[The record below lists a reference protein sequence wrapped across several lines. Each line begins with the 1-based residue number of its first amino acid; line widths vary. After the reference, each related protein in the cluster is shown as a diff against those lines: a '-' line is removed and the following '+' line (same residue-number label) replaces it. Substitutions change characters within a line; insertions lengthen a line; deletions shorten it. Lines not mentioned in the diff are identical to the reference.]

1 MTNNRIEELSKE
13 AWHKVDVS
21 KIKGRHRAYT
31 KIFAELLVRECAEVG
46 LDSVEDGDNVDD
58 IMRRVHNNILE
69 HFGVES

>member
-13 AWHKVDVS
+13 AWHQVDVS

-31 KIFAELLVRECAEVG
+31 KIFAELIVLECAEVG
-46 LDSVEDGDNVDD
+46 LDSVEDGDNIDD

-69 HFGVES
+69 HFGVTP